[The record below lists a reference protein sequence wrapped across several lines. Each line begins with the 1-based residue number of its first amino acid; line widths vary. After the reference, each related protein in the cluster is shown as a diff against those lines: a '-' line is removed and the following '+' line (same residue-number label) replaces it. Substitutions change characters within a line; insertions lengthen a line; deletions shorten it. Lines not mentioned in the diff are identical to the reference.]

1 MIVFRLFYFAVNSI
15 RFHPTDAIICTGNL
29 QIKITISFKKIQDS
43 PEFSTICTLN
53 GCIKITARNGQNKV
67 KIVFMDNVHD
77 LSNFQ
82 SAY

>member
-29 QIKITISFKKIQDS
+29 QRNITIKNIQDN
-43 PEFSTICTLN
+43 PEFSTICALN
-53 GCIKITARNGQNKV
+53 GWKKITVKNGQNEV
-67 KIVFMDNVHD
+67 EIVFMDNVHD

>member
-1 MIVFRLFYFAVNSI
+1 MIFKSVMIVFPLFYFAVNSI

-29 QIKITISFKKIQDS
+29 QDQDN
-43 PEFSTICTLN
+43 PEFSTVCTLN
-53 GCIKITARNGQNKV
+53 GCKKINVKNGQNKV
-67 KIVFMDNVHD
+67 KIVFMDDVHD